1 MNKDAFLL
9 INKPAGITSFG
20 VISKLRKILSIR
32 KIGHAGVLD
41 KSASGLLVCGIGKA
55 AKLLSIFENEYKVY
69 EAEITFGLLTNTL
82 DMAGIV
88 LKRAPY
94 IVNEKAVKNALKNFI
109 GEIEQSV
116 PIYSNVK
123 VNGKKLYQ
131 YALSGKE
138 VHLPVRKIFIYSI
151 DIINIGINTIYL
163 KIKCSKGTYIRS
175 LANDIARVLGTYGT
189 VSKLKRTK
197 IHPFKIENSICLD
210 QNKESIK
217 NNIISIYDALSFL
230 PNIVVDD
237 RYIANVAH
245 GVPIEKIFDC
255 ENLINGYYKVLDR
268 NSNLLAVIYLDNGK
282 AIYKTVLY

>member
-1 MNKDAFLL
+1 MKKDAFLL
-9 INKPAGITSFG
+9 VNKPAGITSFG

-69 EAEITFGLLTNTL
+69 KAEITFGLLTNTL

-88 LKRAPY
+88 LKREPY
-94 IVNEKAVKNALKNFI
+94 IINEKIMKSVLKNFI

-116 PIYSNVK
+116 PAYSNVR

-131 YALSGKE
+131 YALSGKK
-138 VHLPVRKIFIYSI
+138 VHPPSRKIFIYSI
-151 DIINIGINTIYL
+151 DTIDMSANTVYL
-163 KIKCSKGTYIRS
+163 RIKCSKGTYIRS
-175 LANDIARVLGTYGT
+175 LANDIAKILGTYGT

-197 IHPFKIENSICLD
+197 IYPFKIENSVCLD
-210 QNKESIK
+210 QNEENIK
-217 NNIISIYDALSFL
+217 NNLISIYDALAFL

-237 RYIANVAH
+237 AHIINVTH
-245 GVPIEKIFDC
+245 GVSIEQIYDC
-255 ENLINGYYKVLDR
+255 ENIVNGYYKVLDS
-268 NSNLLAVIYLDNGK
+268 NSNVLAIIYLNNGK
-282 AIYKTVLY
+282 AAYKTVL